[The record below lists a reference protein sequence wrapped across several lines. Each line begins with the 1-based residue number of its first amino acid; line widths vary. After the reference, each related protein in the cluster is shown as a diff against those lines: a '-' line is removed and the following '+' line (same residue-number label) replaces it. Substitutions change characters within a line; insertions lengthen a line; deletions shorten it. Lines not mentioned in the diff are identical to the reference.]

1 MFSDKFSIINQ
12 KYFFLRKKLN
22 YSKTNSLFN
31 RFYILRCIDSINLT
45 NKPQI
50 FYNYSDNIRDIQKLI
65 SEKIMISSSN
75 RIPSRYWEI
84 LSGRAIKNIFLSS
97 GATDKIILC
106 KNFDIV
112 TILGTKYTFFLSF
125 STGQI
130 LRSIQIEPIFPVKV
144 QLIKDSCTV
153 LILNKFDEIISFN
166 YQKGYFLKKFKFV
179 QNSFFLNGTIQ
190 KDKKFCIKK
199 AISLNVKTFL
209 KKASYDFHTTDIH
222 PSLSLQRG
230 KFIYEFGINLLFF
243 SFIFLLQEKNHYLW
257 DITSKLIVF
266 PNK

>member
-1 MFSDKFSIINQ
+1 MLSDKFSIIDQ

-22 YSKTNSLFN
+22 YSQTNSLFN
-31 RFYILRCIDSINLT
+31 RFYILRCMDSINLT
-45 NKPQI
+45 NRPQI

-75 RIPSRYWEI
+75 GIPSKYWEI
-84 LSGRAIKNIFLSS
+84 LSGRTIKNIFLSS

-112 TILGTKYTFFLSF
+112 TILATNNIFFFSF
-125 STGQI
+125 STGLL

-144 QLIKDSCTV
+144 QVIKDSCTV

-166 YQKGYFLKKFKFV
+166 YQKGYFFKKFNIV
-179 QNSFFLNGTIQ
+179 QNSFFLNGIIQ
-190 KDKKFCIKK
+190 KDKKFCFKK
-199 AISLNVKTFL
+199 AISLNIKTFL
-209 KKASYDFHTTDIH
+209 KRPSYDFHTANIN
-222 PSLSLQRG
+222 PSLSLNG
-230 KFIYEFGINLLFF
+230 DKFIYEFGINLLFF

-257 DITSKLIVF
+257 DIASKLIVF